1 MIDID
6 GARVTFDDGW
16 GLVRASNPRPALVL
30 RFAATTEKRRKEIR
44 GLIEGILDKL
54 TSETQ
59 EYRPNDG
66 LGYVRR

>member
-30 RFAATTEKRRKEIR
+30 RFAATTEKQRKEIR
-44 GLIEGILDKL
+44 GWIEGVLDKL
-54 TSETQ
+54 TSASNITG
-59 EYRPNDG
+59 PNDG
-66 LGYVRR
+66 LGYVRH

>member
-30 RFAATTEKRRKEIR
+30 QFAAMTEKRRKEIR
-44 GLIEGILDKL
+44 GLIEGVLDKL
-54 TSETQ
+54 TSASNITG
-59 EYRPNDG
+59 PNDG